1 MMVRIA
7 IPPIRGYRC
16 SMKTLKAKVHNG
28 RLILDEPC
36 EYPEGTVIDLVM
48 ADGGDDL
55 DPEERAA
62 LEASLDRSWEQAK
75 GGKTRPA
82 AEIVEELRA
91 RS

>member
-1 MMVRIA
+1 
-7 IPPIRGYRC
+7 
-16 SMKTLKAKVHNG
+16 MKTLQAKVHHG

-48 ADGGDDL
+48 ADDGDDL

-62 LEASLDRSWEQAK
+62 LETSLDRSWKQAK
-75 GGKTRPA
+75 GGRTRPA
-82 AEIVEELRA
+82 AEIVEALRA

>member
-1 MMVRIA
+1 M
-7 IPPIRGYRC
+7 
-16 SMKTLKAKVHNG
+16 
-28 RLILDEPC
+28 
-36 EYPEGTVIDLVM
+36 M
-48 ADGGDDL
+48 ADDGDDL